1 MSSINNLDEKHNEML
16 DLFHHNETIEIP
28 KLQKEKEILKSKLT
42 NLKKNQIDT
51 KLDIQDQIKELS
63 KKIKKL
69 KLEKKNYFLDN
80 SKYIFDFYEK
90 KKEISNSSNVLHQN
104 TNVLNSFFKIKATND
119 QSSDLANEKYNQSK
133 NAYKKYWHNIYK
145 DVGTIQDY
153 LVVSDICEVCNQG
166 ELIPQDEEGI
176 LICNNDKCGQ
186 FITYIVD
193 SSKPNNKDPPN
204 EVSYTAYI
212 RLNHCKEILY
222 QDILSR
228 KRRHILQIE

>member
-42 NLKKNQIDT
+42 ILKKNQIDT

-90 KKEISNSSNVLHQN
+90 KKSQ
-104 TNVLNSFFKIKATND
+104 
-119 QSSDLANEKYNQSK
+119 
-133 NAYKKYWHNIYK
+133 
-145 DVGTIQDY
+145 
-153 LVVSDICEVCNQG
+153 
-166 ELIPQDEEGI
+166 
-176 LICNNDKCGQ
+176 
-186 FITYIVD
+186 
-193 SSKPNNKDPPN
+193 
-204 EVSYTAYI
+204 
-212 RLNHCKEILY
+212 
-222 QDILSR
+222 
-228 KRRHILQIE
+228 